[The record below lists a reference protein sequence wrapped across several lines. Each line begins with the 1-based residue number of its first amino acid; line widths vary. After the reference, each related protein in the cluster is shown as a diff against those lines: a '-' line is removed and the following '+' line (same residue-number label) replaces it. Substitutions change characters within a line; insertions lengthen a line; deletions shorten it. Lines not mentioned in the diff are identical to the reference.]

1 MIPRLMAIIR
11 RMFERGPN
19 HCMCPACC
27 DGATHDSDCAVHNM
41 PADPNGEC
49 NCGRVD
55 IDAKRAARDM
65 AVAMAVAQDV
75 FREMRERRMVQREP
89 SDEEVCSILKSIIA
103 GVKP

>member
-1 MIPRLMAIIR
+1 MIAKLIAVIR
-11 RMFERGPN
+11 PWFRPIPN

-27 DGATHDSDCAVHNM
+27 DGLTHDSDCAVHNM
-41 PADPNGEC
+41 PAAPNGEC
-49 NCGRVD
+49 SCGRVD

-75 FREMRERRMVQREP
+75 FRECDERGMTRRKP
-89 SDEEVCSILKSIIA
+89 SDQEVRAILARIIA